1 MTGDDYISEQDNLE
15 DGQFLQRG
23 DGVYDNHDN
32 GDNDDD
38 NENNPGILCTAT
50 LDKCLSA
57 PCQNGATCVD
67 TMDDYACI
75 CAKEGVQYMG
85 KNCDEFYD
93 ACSFAPCEV
102 CSSSPGTR
110 EYHCICP
117 EGLTG
122 DNCTE
127 EVDECQSNPC
137 FKPRSV
143 CIDQLNGYFCRC
155 PAGLGGQ
162 VCKTRVTDCIDE
174 PCRNNGTCILQAAG
188 FECHCSPGF
197 KGKTCEED
205 VNECLSEP
213 CQNGAI
219 CIDGVAEFHCFC
231 VPGFQGY
238 KCEIDINECASRPCE
253 NNATCINEKDHYK
266 CDCLAGFA
274 GVNCDIEIDECE
286 SSACRN
292 GATCHDLIGMYS
304 CECLPGFDGIDCEVD
319 VEECASDPCQNGA
332 VCHDMV
338 NNYECDCS
346 DTGFHGYHCEVD
358 ILECASDPCQ
368 HGATCLE
375 GVKGYTCLCWSGY
388 EGPNC
393 ENDIDECKEQ
403 PCENGGEC
411 FERSDLSHWE
421 MEWEFSYADAAGYIC
436 QCQSGFAGEN
446 CSVNID
452 ECESEPCQN
461 GGTCEDK
468 INGYTCTCRAG
479 FLGELCDM
487 DIDECAS
494 QPCQNGGW
502 CEDSRAS
509 YICHCPEAEPDE
521 LPWGGYHCD
530 VRLHGCVDH
539 ECQNGAT
546 CHPWLE
552 SGEHNHTCLCPH
564 GFYDEQCSTSTTFSF
579 SSPGFIHIQVALKER
594 IRREVEHHV
603 NKGFEVQLRF
613 RTTLPNM
620 LLIYRGDV
628 DNHFILE
635 IVNGGLSAKAF
646 SEESDLDVTFPGLVN
661 DGAWWNAHVLLDN
674 QGLMSIIKGPG
685 CDSDGCRVMD
695 VSTNE
700 LPFQPSEAFTN
711 IYIGGAPKELLEGS
725 ASEVGFIG
733 CMEDLMIDFNLILP
747 QTLPEDQ
754 GHELGCSKNE
764 WCKPDPCYGHG
775 RCVDLWTSYQCE
787 CYRPFHSESCSKE
800 FPSWTYG
807 HEETVSFSAYN
818 VSKTLGNNFNVSF
831 FLRSLKPDGLL
842 FQLRRP
848 SEEEGE
854 EVYFSIHLGMGRV
867 LVSSLPNSVPLTAP
881 VFVTTG
887 ERQLLQVEV
896 QHRQVIFEYAGLRY
910 GIGDIPE
917 VNINSGDQAYVGGLP
932 GNFHSDMWG
941 GYYKGCLQD
950 LRLASVYLDADA
962 WNIWDEEKV
971 LLPSDSEN
979 AKKGCVSDDTCKMK
993 PCQNGG
999 ECTIT
1004 FNDFKCSCLAE
1015 YTGKTCKKRVWC
1027 ISGPC
1032 VNGGHCVDLPDGYE
1046 CLHNATF
1053 ENNPVQ
1059 YSAGSSLAEP
1069 VSNIYIELRTRSE
1082 NALLL
1087 RASWGSDLFIVGL
1100 LNSSVRVEIHI
1111 GNSVETL
1118 NFTGVRR
1125 VADGSWHRVNI
1136 SMAEKERKPSPWV
1149 ITVDGI
1155 IDTNSLPERT
1165 KSLQFINHKGAMLEI
1180 AESFAGCL
1188 GTVRVG
1194 GVHLPFTDNYN
1205 APQQS
1210 QFHFIGK
1217 PTLNLG
1223 CTSIPVCDSSPCLN
1237 GATCEDLFN
1246 KFGCVC
1252 DSGWEGDQC
1261 ETDTDDCASQPC
1273 VHGTCKDYLTGFEC
1287 NCHQGYTGKLC
1298 DEDPNDCEHH
1308 ACEHGGT
1315 CQDGPNMYTCI
1326 CPKDYNGP
1334 LCQWD
1339 YPPLQCGEDVQC
1351 ENDGICSDGLWG
1363 ATCTCMPGFTGA
1375 SCETELD
1382 ECESNPCRNGGSC
1395 LNRFNMFVC
1404 ECPPGYSGQ
1413 VCDTS
1418 KQAHKE
1424 GISWLVVAIPLLCFS
1439 VLTVTISLTFMG
1451 LTARKKRQSE
1461 GVYSPSAQE
1470 LAGARLEMD
1479 SMLKVP
1485 PEERLI

>member
-1 MTGDDYISEQDNLE
+1 
-15 DGQFLQRG
+15 
-23 DGVYDNHDN
+23 
-32 GDNDDD
+32 
-38 NENNPGILCTAT
+38 
-50 LDKCLSA
+50 
-57 PCQNGATCVD
+57 
-67 TMDDYACI
+67 MDDYACI

-552 SGEHNHTCLCPH
+552 R
-564 GFYDEQCSTSTTFSF
+564 
-579 SSPGFIHIQVALKER
+579 FIHIQVALKER

-603 NKGFEVQLRF
+603 NKGFE
-613 RTTLPNM
+613 
-620 LLIYRGDV
+620 
-628 DNHFILE
+628 
-635 IVNGGLSAKAF
+635 
-646 SEESDLDVTFPGLVN
+646 
-661 DGAWWNAHVLLDN
+661 
-674 QGLMSIIKGPG
+674 
-685 CDSDGCRVMD
+685 
-695 VSTNE
+695 
-700 LPFQPSEAFTN
+700 PSEAFTN

-1149 ITVDGI
+1149 ITVDEI

-1188 GTVRVG
+1188 
-1194 GVHLPFTDNYN
+1194 
-1205 APQQS
+1205 
-1210 QFHFIGK
+1210 
-1217 PTLNLG
+1217 
-1223 CTSIPVCDSSPCLN
+1223 
-1237 GATCEDLFN
+1237 
-1246 KFGCVC
+1246 
-1252 DSGWEGDQC
+1252 
-1261 ETDTDDCASQPC
+1261 
-1273 VHGTCKDYLTGFEC
+1273 
-1287 NCHQGYTGKLC
+1287 GYTGKLC

-1439 VLTVTISLTFMG
+1439 VLTLTISLTFMG

>member
-1 MTGDDYISEQDNLE
+1 MELNLNLKTVLITMMM
-15 DGQFLQRG
+15 FKW
-23 DGVYDNHDN
+23 
-32 GDNDDD
+32 
-38 NENNPGILCTAT
+38 GILCTAT

-102 CSSSPGTR
+102 CSSTPGTR

-137 FKPRSV
+137 SKPRSM
-143 CIDQLNGYFCRC
+143 CIDQVNGYFCRC

-174 PCRNNGTCILQAAG
+174 PCRNNGTCVYQAAG

-197 KGKTCEED
+197 KGKTCED
-205 VNECLSEP
+205 NVNECLSEP

-393 ENDIDECKEQ
+393 ENDIDECTEQ

-421 MEWEFSYADAAGYIC
+421 MEWEFSFADAAGYIC

-468 INGYTCTCRAG
+468 INGYICTCRAG

-494 QPCQNGGW
+494 QPCQNGGL

-521 LPWGGYHCD
+521 LPWGGFHCD

-594 IRREVEHHV
+594 SRREVEHHV
-603 NKGFEVQLRF
+603 NKGFEVKLRF

-635 IVNGGLSAKAF
+635 IVNGGLSVKAF

-700 LPFQPSEAFTN
+700 LLFQPSEAFTN

-733 CMEDLMIDFNLILP
+733 CIEDLMIDFNLILP

-754 GHELGCSKNE
+754 GHELGCNKNE

-775 RCVDLWTSYQCE
+775 RCLDLWTSYQCE

-887 ERQLLQVEV
+887 EREFLQVEV

-932 GNFHSDMWG
+932 GHFHSDIWG

-1059 YSAGSSLAEP
+1059 YSAESSLAEP

-1087 RASWGSDLFIVGL
+1087 RAFWGSDLFIVGL

-1118 NFTGVRR
+1118 NFKGVRR
-1125 VADGSWHRVNI
+1125 VADGSWHRLNI
-1136 SMAEKERKPSPWV
+1136 SMAEKERKPSPWF

-1165 KSLQFINHKGAMLEI
+1165 KSLQFINQKGAMLVI

-1223 CTSIPVCDSSPCLN
+1223 CSSSPVCDSSPCLN
-1237 GATCEDLFN
+1237 GATCEDLFD

-1252 DSGWEGDQC
+1252 DSGWEGHQC

-1298 DEDPNDCEHH
+1298 DEDLNDCEHH

-1363 ATCTCMPGFTGA
+1363 ANCTCMPGFTGA

-1418 KQAHKE
+1418 
-1424 GISWLVVAIPLLCFS
+1424 I
-1439 VLTVTISLTFMG
+1439 
-1451 LTARKKRQSE
+1451 
-1461 GVYSPSAQE
+1461 
-1470 LAGARLEMD
+1470 
-1479 SMLKVP
+1479 
-1485 PEERLI
+1485 